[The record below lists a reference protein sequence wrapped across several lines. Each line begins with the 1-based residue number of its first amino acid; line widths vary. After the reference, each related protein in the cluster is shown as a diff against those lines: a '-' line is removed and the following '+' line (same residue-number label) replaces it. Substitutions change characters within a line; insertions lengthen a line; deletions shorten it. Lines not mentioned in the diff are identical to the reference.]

1 MALSGDGNTALVGG
15 DSDNGGAGAVWVFTR
30 SGTTWTQQGAK
41 LVGTGAAGD
50 AYQGWSVALSG
61 DGNTA
66 LVGGSGDNNCAGA
79 AWVFVTQLPPGTKI
93 TKAKISSKHHQATFS
108 FKAIGTATGF
118 QCALVRTPK
127 AHHKKPKPSFSACR
141 SPKTYKHL
149 KPGKY
154 TFEVR
159 ALNAAGADPTPAKK
173 SFTIT

>member
-1 MALSGDGNTALVGG
+1 
-15 DSDNGGAGAVWVFTR
+15 VWVFTR
-30 SGTTWTQQGAK
+30 SGTTWTPQGPK
-41 LVGTGAAGD
+41 LVGTGGVGPD
-50 AYQGWSVALSG
+50 VEQGFSVGLSS

-66 LVGGSGDNNCAGA
+66 LVGGPGDNNNMGA
-79 AWVFVTQLPPGTKI
+79 VWVFVTQLPPGTKI
-93 TKAKISSKHHQATFS
+93 TKAKISSKHHQAAFS
-108 FKAIGTATGF
+108 FKAIGTATRF

-127 AHHKKPKPSFSACR
+127 AHHKKPKPTFKACR

-159 ALNAAGADPTPAKK
+159 ALNAAGANPTPAKK

>member
-1 MALSGDGNTALVGG
+1 VALSGDGNTALVGG
-15 DSDNGGAGAVWVFTR
+15 LQDNGGVGAVWVFTR
-30 SGTTWTQQGAK
+30 SGTTWTQQGSK
-41 LVGTGAAGD
+41 LVGTGAVGNAE
-50 AYQGWSVALSG
+50 QGISVALSG

-66 LVGGSGDNNCAGA
+66 LIGGFYDKQYVGA

-93 TKAKISSKHHQATFS
+93 TKAKISSTAHEATFS

-118 QCALVRTPK
+118 QCALGRTPK
-127 AHHKKPKPSFSACR
+127 ASFSACR
-141 SPKTYKHL
+141 SPKTYKPL

-159 ALNAAGADPTPAKK
+159 ALNAAGAGATPAKK